1 MLTLRLLQMNYA
13 IVVFV
18 FVMTFAVGFWFT
30 HGRHFYTGP
39 LTQASATRYLR
50 ASRRD
55 V

>member
-1 MLTLRLLQMNYA
+1 MNYA

-18 FVMTFAVGFWFT
+18 FVLTFAVGFWFT

-39 LTQASATRYLR
+39 LTQASARRYER
-50 ASRRD
+50 AVRGD